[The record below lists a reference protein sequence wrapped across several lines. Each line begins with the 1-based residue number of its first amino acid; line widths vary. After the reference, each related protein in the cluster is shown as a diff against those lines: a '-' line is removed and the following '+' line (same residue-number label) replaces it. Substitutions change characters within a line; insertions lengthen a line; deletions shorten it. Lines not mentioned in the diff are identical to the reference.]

1 MEDSITLSGS
11 DNLKTADAKAWLRFV
26 QAFTLTLGSG
36 LMLAGIIFF
45 FAYNWELMHRFVKLG
60 IAVALI
66 LAVFAVTMTV
76 KMSEFTRKIAVSVL
90 CGLVGV
96 FWAIFGQV
104 YQTTAD
110 SYVFFLT
117 WALCILVWV
126 YVTDF
131 YPLWVIFIALV
142 SMGVIPLFP
151 DNRWYL
157 TVLMLYG
164 AAWIAFFVFAPKY
177 LPNLSAPPSW
187 FTSILFTIE
196 FGMAVCVVC
205 FVILNEMGMRHAVV
219 AVLNLLMAFVV
230 AAVTIWCSLR
240 QKNIWLYS
248 MLFIGALSV
257 LECVFL
263 RCLSFAFLGLL
274 LHLMLSAAALVG
286 STFAI
291 VEQYRKWKQEKSET
305 SSKQSVID
313 NGK

>member
-1 MEDSITLSGS
+1 MEDSITLPGS
-11 DNLKTADAKAWLRFV
+11 DKSGIADAKAWLRFLQV
-26 QAFTLTLGSG
+26 FTLTLGSG

-60 IAVALI
+60 IAVTLI
-66 LAVFAVTMTV
+66 LAVFAVSMTV
-76 KMSEFTRKIAVSVL
+76 KMSDFTRKITVSVL

-117 WALCILVWV
+117 WACCILVWV

-131 YPLWVIFIALV
+131 YPLWAIFIALV

-164 AAWIAFFVFAPKY
+164 AAWIAFFVFTPKY

-205 FVILNEMGMRHAVV
+205 FVILNEAGMRHAVAV
-219 AVLNLLMAFVV
+219 ALNLLMAFVV
-230 AAVTIWCSLR
+230 AAVTIWYSLK

-248 MLFIGALSV
+248 MLFLGALSV
-257 LECVFL
+257 LECVFIK
-263 RCLSFAFLGLL
+263 CLSHELGGLL
-274 LHLMLSAAALVG
+274 LHLMLSAAALAGAV
-286 STFAI
+286 FAI

>member
-1 MEDSITLSGS
+1 
-11 DNLKTADAKAWLRFV
+11 
-26 QAFTLTLGSG
+26 
-36 LMLAGIIFF
+36 
-45 FAYNWELMHRFVKLG
+45 
-60 IAVALI
+60 
-66 LAVFAVTMTV
+66 
-76 KMSEFTRKIAVSVL
+76 
-90 CGLVGV
+90 
-96 FWAIFGQV
+96 
-104 YQTTAD
+104 
-110 SYVFFLT
+110 
-117 WALCILVWV
+117 
-126 YVTDF
+126 
-131 YPLWVIFIALV
+131 
-142 SMGVIPLFP
+142 MGVIPLFP

-291 VEQYRKWKQEKSET
+291 VEQYKKWKQEKSET
-305 SSKQSVID
+305 LTK
-313 NGK
+313 

>member
-1 MEDSITLSGS
+1 MEDSITLLGS
-11 DNLKTADAKAWLRFV
+11 DSHKTADAKAWLRFLQV
-26 QAFTLTLGSG
+26 FTLTLGSG

-60 IAVALI
+60 IAVTLI
-66 LAVFAVTMTV
+66 LAVFAVSMTV
-76 KMSEFTRKIAVSVL
+76 KMSDFTRKITVSVL

-117 WALCILVWV
+117 WACCILVWV

-131 YPLWVIFIALV
+131 YPLWTIFIALI

-151 DNRWYL
+151 DNRWFL
-157 TVLMLYG
+157 TLLMLYG
-164 AAWIAFFVFAPKY
+164 AVWIAFFIFAPKY
-177 LPNLSAPPSW
+177 LPDLSAPSSW

-196 FGMAVCVVC
+196 FGVAVFVVC
-205 FVILNEMGMRHAVV
+205 YVIVKGCEAQ
-219 AVLNLLMAFVV
+219 NLLVAFAV
-230 AAVTIWCSLR
+230 AAATIWYALK
-240 QKNIWLYS
+240 QKDIWLYS

-257 LECVFL
+257 LECVFFKYIL
-263 RCLSFAFLGLL
+263 PTFGLL
-274 LHLMLSAAALVG
+274 FQIMLTAAALG
-286 STFAI
+286 GASIAI
-291 VEQYRKWKQEKSET
+291 VAQNEKWKLEKSGT
-305 SSKQSVID
+305 STNQSVID

>member
-11 DNLKTADAKAWLRFV
+11 DNLKTADAKAWLRFLQV
-26 QAFTLTLGSG
+26 FTLTLGSG

-60 IAVALI
+60 IAVTLI
-66 LAVFAVTMTV
+66 LAVFAVSMTV
-76 KMSEFTRKIAVSVL
+76 KMSDFTRKITVSVL

-117 WALCILVWV
+117 WACCILVWV

-131 YPLWVIFIALV
+131 YPLWAIFIALV

-187 FTSILFTIE
+187 FTSNLFTIE

-205 FVILNEMGMRHAVV
+205 FLIFDNASMRHAVV

-230 AAVTIWCSLR
+230 TVATIWCSLR

-248 MLFIGALSV
+248 MLFIGALCV
-257 LECVFL
+257 LECLFL
-263 RCLSFAFLGLL
+263 RFLSHDFFVLL
-274 LHLMLSAAALVG
+274 LHFMLSTAALVG
-286 STFAI
+286 ATFAI
-291 VEQYRKWKQEKSET
+291 VDQYKKWKLEKSET
-305 SSKQSVID
+305 LINKTVID
-313 NGK
+313 NGR

>member
-1 MEDSITLSGS
+1 MEDSITLPGS
-11 DNLKTADAKAWLRFV
+11 DKSGIADAKAWLRFLQV
-26 QAFTLTLGSG
+26 FTLTLGSG

-60 IAVALI
+60 IAVTLI
-66 LAVFAVTMTV
+66 LAVFAVSMTV
-76 KMSEFTRKIAVSVL
+76 KMSDFTRKITVSVL

-117 WALCILVWV
+117 WACCILVWV

-131 YPLWVIFIALV
+131 YPLWAIFIALV

-205 FVILNEMGMRHAVV
+205 FVILNEAGMRHAVAV
-219 AVLNLLMAFVV
+219 ALNLLMAFVV
-230 AAVTIWCSLR
+230 AAVTIWYSLK

-248 MLFIGALSV
+248 MLFLGALSV
-257 LECVFL
+257 LECVFIK
-263 RCLSFAFLGLL
+263 CLSHELGGLL
-274 LHLMLSAAALVG
+274 LHLMLSAAALAG
-286 STFAI
+286 AAFAI
-291 VEQYRKWKQEKSET
+291 VEQYRMWKQEKSET

>member
-11 DNLKTADAKAWLRFV
+11 DNLKTADAKAWLRFLQV
-26 QAFTLTLGSG
+26 FTLTLGSG

-45 FAYNWELMHRFVKLG
+45 FAYNWELMHRFVKMG

-66 LAVFAVTMTV
+66 LAVFAVAIKV

-104 YQTTAD
+104 YQTTTD

-117 WALCILVWV
+117 WACCILVWV

-131 YPLWVIFIALV
+131 YPLWAIFIALV

-219 AVLNLLMAFVV
+219 AVLNLLMAFAV
-230 AAVTIWCSLR
+230 AAATIWYALK
-240 QKNIWLYS
+240 QKDIWLYS

-257 LECVFL
+257 LECVYF
-263 RCLSFAFLGLL
+263 RCLLPTFGLFYQI
-274 LHLMLSAAALVG
+274 MMSAAALG
-286 STFAI
+286 GASFAI
-291 VEQYRKWKQEKSET
+291 VRQNEKWKQEKSET
-305 SSKQSVID
+305 STNQSVID

>member
-1 MEDSITLSGS
+1 MDDSITLPGS
-11 DNLKTADAKAWLRFV
+11 DNLKTADAKAWLRFLQV
-26 QAFTLTLGSG
+26 FTLTLGSG

-66 LAVFAVTMTV
+66 LAVFAVTMNV
-76 KMSEFTRKIAVSVL
+76 KMSDFTRKITVSVL

-117 WALCILVWV
+117 WACCILVWV

-131 YPLWVIFIALV
+131 YPLWTIFIALI

-151 DNRWYL
+151 DNSWFL
-157 TVLMLYG
+157 TLLMLYG
-164 AAWIAFFVFAPKY
+164 AVWIAFFIFAPKY

-187 FTSILFTIE
+187 FLSLLFTME
-196 FGMAVCVVC
+196 FAVAVSAVCL
-205 FVILNEMGMRHAVV
+205 VIFSEAVAFNAVV

-230 AAVTIWCSLR
+230 TVATIWCSLR

-248 MLFIGALSV
+248 MLFIGALCV
-257 LECVFL
+257 LECVFF
-263 RCLSFAFLGLL
+263 RCLSFAFLGFL
-274 LHLMLSAAALVG
+274 LHLMLSAAALVE

-291 VEQYRKWKQEKSET
+291 VEQYKKWKQEKSET
-305 SSKQSVID
+305 LTK
-313 NGK
+313 

>member
-1 MEDSITLSGS
+1 MEDSIILPGS
-11 DNLKTADAKAWLRFV
+11 DKPKTADAKAWMRFV

-76 KMSEFTRKIAVSVL
+76 KMSDFTRKIAVSVL

-104 YQTTAD
+104 YQTNAD

-117 WALCILVWV
+117 WACCILAWV
-126 YVTDF
+126 YIADF
-131 YPLWVIFIALV
+131 YPLWAIFIALV

-151 DNRWYL
+151 DKDWFT

-164 AAWIAFFVFAPKY
+164 AAWTAFFIFAPKY
-177 LPNLSAPPSW
+177 LLNLSAPPSW
-187 FTSILFTIE
+187 FISNMFVIE
-196 FGMAVCVVC
+196 FGMAVFVVC
-205 FVILNEMGMRHAVV
+205 LVIFRETDMLNGGITA
-219 AVLNLLMAFVV
+219 LNLLMALVV
-230 AAVTIWCSLR
+230 TVATIWYSLR

-248 MLFIGALSV
+248 MLFVGALIV

-291 VEQYRKWKQEKSET
+291 VEQYKKWKQEKSET
-305 SSKQSVID
+305 LTK
-313 NGK
+313 

>member
-1 MEDSITLSGS
+1 MEESITLPGS
-11 DNLKTADAKAWLRFV
+11 DKPKTADAKAWMRFV

-66 LAVFAVTMTV
+66 LAVFTAAIKV
-76 KMSEFTRKIAVSVL
+76 KMSDFTRKITVSVL

-117 WALCILVWV
+117 WACCILVWV

-131 YPLWVIFIALV
+131 YPLWAIFIALV

-205 FVILNEMGMRHAVV
+205 FVILNEAGMRHAVV
-219 AVLNLLMAFVV
+219 ALFNLLMAFVV
-230 AAVTIWCSLR
+230 TVATIWCSLR

-257 LECVFL
+257 LECVFV
-263 RCLSFAFLGLL
+263 RCLTYEFGGLL
-274 LHLMLSAAALVG
+274 LHFMLSSGALVG

-291 VEQYRKWKQEKSET
+291 VEQYKKWKQEKSET
-305 SSKQSVID
+305 LTK
-313 NGK
+313 